1 MPKKKEGKDLSW
13 EEIGKAIGKKME
25 GFNFEECTPWRKNLT
40 FKYKE
45 HGGGFG
51 RLIFAITVIYFLKF
65 KGVLV
70 GIPTWV
76 IVLMVVGFALMRL

>member
-1 MPKKKEGKDLSW
+1 MPKKKQEKDMSW

-25 GFNFEECTPWRKNLT
+25 KFNFEDVPWKRNFT

-51 RLIFAITVIYFLKF
+51 RLIFAIGLLYFLKF
-65 KGVLV
+65 KGLLAGV
-70 GIPTWV
+70 PTWV
-76 IVLMVVGFALMRL
+76 ILLMVIGFTLMRL